1 MHGGEVSS
9 MLSKRDSS
17 VLNMAL
23 AFVISAAVVGFLLFS
38 SPGMVGI
45 DGYYHIAAASLLWH
59 EGIRFAFP
67 YLEFTVLDQAHYVDM
82 HMLFHIFQSPF
93 AGFLGL
99 ELAAKLSATVFVA
112 SAFAL
117 FAWLLKQY
125 DVPYPVFW
133 VLVMLI
139 LSESFLYRMMMS
151 RPPVFALAYSWLAFH
166 CLMQKKHVALA
177 VVACL
182 FVWTYKVFPVL
193 LPMAVVAMAVFYVQR
208 RELSFKP
215 LLAVLAGMACGLIIN
230 PYFPDNISFLWHA
243 IEMKI
248 LSEGFHASV
257 GNEWYPMNTL
267 AFVKDA
273 AIPLTVWVLGIL
285 LTNRDE
291 WKNDPARL
299 FWFLLSTMWL
309 LMLLKSRR
317 FIEFFPPSALL
328 FFIFSIRPWFNRYGI
343 RSLKTYRGLVA
354 VIGVLMMLGGY
365 HTLSKEYDSMQKAKP
380 VGAYAGAAAWLV
392 ANTPQ
397 GSRVFHTDWDD
408 FPRLFFYDRHNT
420 YIVGLDPDYMR
431 LKDAKAYAEW
441 RDIGRGKN
449 KHPAD
454 RIVQR
459 FESEY
464 VFTDNK
470 HERFIAVADKS
481 ERMARVFH
489 DKYATVYSVKSN
501 ISQ

>member
-1 MHGGEVSS
+1 
-9 MLSKRDSS
+9 
-17 VLNMAL
+17 MAL
-23 AFVISAAVVGFLLFS
+23 AFVISAVVVGFLLFR

-45 DGYYHIAAASLLWH
+45 DGYYHIAAALLLWQ
-59 EGIRFAFP
+59 EGIRFVFP

-82 HMLFHIFQSPF
+82 HMLFHILQSPF
-93 AGFLGL
+93 AGFLDL
-99 ELAAKLSATVFVA
+99 ELAAKLSATIFVGA
-112 SAFAL
+112 AFAL

-139 LSESFLYRMMMS
+139 LSESFLFRMMMS

-177 VVACL
+177 VVSCL
-182 FVWTYKVFPVL
+182 FVWTYKVFPIL
-193 LPMAVVAMAVFYVQR
+193 LPMAVVAMVVFYVQR

-215 LLAVLAGMACGLIIN
+215 LLAVLAGIACGLIIN

-248 LSEGFHASV
+248 LADGFHASV

-273 AIPLTVWVLGIL
+273 ALPLCMWVLGVL

-299 FWFLLSTMWL
+299 FWFLMSTMWL
-309 LMLLKSRR
+309 LMVLKSRR

-328 FFIFSIRPWFNRYGI
+328 FFIFCIRPWIKSSGMATAKQWRSMLLLAGI
-343 RSLKTYRGLVA
+343 IV
-354 VIGVLMMLGGY
+354 VLGGY
-365 HTLSKEYDSMQKAKP
+365 HTLSKEYDSMQRAKP
-380 VGAYAGAAAWLV
+380 IGAYAEASAWLV
-392 ANTPQ
+392 ANTPS

-408 FPRLFFYDRHNT
+408 FPRLFFYNRHNT

-431 LKDAKAYAEW
+431 LKDAKLYAEW

-454 RIVQR
+454 SILRH

-470 HERFIAVADKS
+470 HKKFLAVADKS
-481 ERMARVFH
+481 KRMVRVFH
-489 DKYATVYSVKSN
+489 DKYATVYHVRAKVAE
-501 ISQ
+501 